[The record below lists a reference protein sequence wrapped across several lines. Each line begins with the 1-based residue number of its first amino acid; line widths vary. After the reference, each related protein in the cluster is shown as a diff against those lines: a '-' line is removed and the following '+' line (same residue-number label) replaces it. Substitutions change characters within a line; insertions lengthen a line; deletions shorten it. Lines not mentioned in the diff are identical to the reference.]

1 MNRRDFTKI
10 GTTVIGLSPFSGFAW
25 AEKPQKPIWLIKL
38 IHLNDGYIKPSLQ
51 NQIQDKNHPFYGAIL
66 NGEEIPDAVATSG
79 VLAMWA
85 IGIAC
90 PESDYY
96 QSTNLLNQF
105 ESGAQFLLKAQH
117 RDGTIDLLSSNFHSP
132 PDTAFSVEKI
142 ARAYTLLATIPAA
155 AKALIPTKTY
165 LLRAGESLVIGGI
178 HTPNHRWVVTA
189 ALLQIHA
196 LFPDKR
202 YVARA
207 EEWLLEHIDID
218 PDGQYTEKS
227 AGGYTAIVN
236 RVLIDVALG
245 LNKPEILD
253 AVRKN
258 LNMTMYYT
266 HPNGEVVTEASNRQ
280 DKGTINFLQGY
291 YYSYRKLAIRDQNPQ
306 FAAMCRLIEETAKD
320 RISDN
325 LSAYLL
331 EHDLWKELPNPG
343 KLPTEYV
350 KAFPYSGV
358 VRIRKGNWDTTLLSN
373 NPGFLTFQKGKAVLQ
388 GMRIAASFFGKGQ
401 FQSATISPQG
411 DSWVLTNALEGPY
424 YQPYPK
430 DKIDPNGNLS
440 NMPRTQR
447 TKSEIQYLRYS
458 TTVTPQENG
467 IQVDFV
473 IEGTDG
479 VPVSLE
485 LIFRPGGILSGIIP
499 MPGRDKSFLFDSKI
513 AQYTM
518 GEDSIHISPGLQQH
532 KGILLRGALPPMDA
546 PTVYLTGFTPFKHS
560 IKIY

>member
-1 MNRRDFTKI
+1 MNRRKFTKI

-25 AEKPQKPIWLIKL
+25 SEKPKKPNWLIML
-38 IHLNDGYIKPSLQ
+38 IHLNDSYIKSSLQ
-51 NQIQDKNHPFYGAIL
+51 NQIQDKNHPYYGAIR

-105 ESGAQFLLKAQH
+105 ERGAQFLLKAQH

-155 AKALIPTKTY
+155 EKALIPTKTY

-236 RVLIDVALG
+236 RVLIDIALG

-291 YYSYRKLAIRDQNPQ
+291 YYSYRKLAIRDANPQ

-320 RISDN
+320 RIADN

-331 EHDLWKELPNPG
+331 EQDLWKELPTSG

-358 VRIRKGNWDTTLLSN
+358 VRIRKGNWDATLLSN

-401 FQSATISPQG
+401 FQSSSITQQG
-411 DSWVLTNALEGPY
+411 DSWELTNALEGPY

-447 TKSEIQYLRYS
+447 TKSEIQYLRY
-458 TTVTPQENG
+458 TTNVTPQENG

-499 MPGRDKSFLFDSKI
+499 MPGRDKSFLFDSQL

-532 KGILLRGALPPMDA
+532 KGIILRGALPPMDA

>member
-1 MNRRDFTKI
+1 MNRRNFTKI

-25 AEKPQKPIWLIKL
+25 SEKPQKPNWLIKL
-38 IHLNDGYIKPSLQ
+38 IHLNDSYIKSSLQ
-51 NQIQDKNHPFYGAIL
+51 NQIQDQNHPFYGAIR

-79 VLAMWA
+79 VLALWA

-142 ARAYTLLATIPAA
+142 ARAYTLLATVPKAE
-155 AKALIPTKTY
+155 KALIPTKTY
-165 LLRAGESLVIGGI
+165 LLRAGEALVIGGI

-202 YVARA
+202 YVTRA

-320 RISDN
+320 RIADN

-331 EHDLWKELPNPG
+331 EQDLWKELPNPG

-358 VRIRKGNWDTTLLSN
+358 VRIRKGNWDATLLSN

-401 FQSATISPQG
+401 FQSSSITQQG

-485 LIFRPGGILSGIIP
+485 LIFRPGGILSGINP

-532 KGILLRGALPPMDA
+532 KGIVLRGALPPMDA